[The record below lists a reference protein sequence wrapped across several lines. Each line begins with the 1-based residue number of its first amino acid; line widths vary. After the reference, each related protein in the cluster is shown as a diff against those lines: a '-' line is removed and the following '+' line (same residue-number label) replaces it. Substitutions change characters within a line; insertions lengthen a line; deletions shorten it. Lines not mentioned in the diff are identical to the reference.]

1 MIYVDKDGNKT
12 TVPMIHLNGSGSEQ
26 LMSALRD
33 ARLAIVRAEEAL
45 ARTAPH
51 PHDYYITMDFE
62 IARQCYYKRQER
74 LQSVRTELEM
84 IHEGIDDQLLRA
96 RQQKTP

>member
-1 MIYVDKDGNKT
+1 MIYVDRDGNKT
-12 TVPMIHLNGSGSEQ
+12 TVPVVHLNGSGSEQ

-45 ARTAPH
+45 ARTSPH
-51 PHDYYITMDFE
+51 PRDYYITMDFE
-62 IARQCYYKRQER
+62 IAKQCYFKRQER

-84 IHEGIDDQLLRA
+84 ISEGIDDQLA
-96 RQQKTP
+96 RSGRQKTP